1 MSLGAL
7 HIREAFGSLVRAFG
21 DVFPSISRA
30 VGREGYNGGTR
41 KLTHFQK
48 ELVFYQC
55 PLKG

>member
-30 VGREGYNGGTR
+30 AGREGYNGGIR
-41 KLTHFQK
+41 KLTFRKNLFSISVH
-48 ELVFYQC
+48 
-55 PLKG
+55 

>member
-30 VGREGYNGGTR
+30 AGREGYNGGIR
-41 KLTHFQK
+41 KLTHLQK